1 MDRREISKVFATGL
15 VSGIT
20 CMMLLI
26 TVLIFTGKIEPAFLM
41 GDNGKSAIE
50 KEISQKA
57 ELIRTYIDKYY
68 LDDIDGKKMA
78 D

>member
-1 MDRREISKVFATGL
+1 MNRREISKVFATGL

-26 TVLIFTGKIEPAFLM
+26 MVLIFTGKIEPAFLI
-41 GDNGKSAIE
+41 GDNRKSAVE

-57 ELIRTYIDKYY
+57 ELIGTYIDKYY
-68 LDDIDGKKMA
+68 LD
-78 D
+78 